1 MQAERGCDFEKV
13 KLWSHNLLALAV
25 RSSKIDETEREEEKD
40 KKVNKKKDR
49 GKQRETKTETSLG
62 QE

>member
-25 RSSKIDETEREEEKD
+25 RTSKIDETEREEERE
-40 KKVNKKKDR
+40 KKVNK
-49 GKQRETKTETSLG
+49 
-62 QE
+62 

>member
-40 KKVNKKKDR
+40 KKVNK
-49 GKQRETKTETSLG
+49 
-62 QE
+62 